1 MNTEAEFDQEPGKV
15 AKVIQYIVI
24 LFAWFII
31 GRLFTIGPQVA
42 HNIEKAVGKV
52 ALYGTTMLW
61 AILPVTYLVYLVHP
75 VKNTKLALITNFV
88 AWIVFLIYFYIR

>member
-52 ALYGTTMLW
+52 AL
-61 AILPVTYLVYLVHP
+61 
-75 VKNTKLALITNFV
+75 
-88 AWIVFLIYFYIR
+88 